1 MKSNGPLI
9 IGKNSPAVGKC
20 PAVLLCVYDPLRKE
34 YFCSECV
41 ALIGHEPPFNA
52 QEYDRLPLTNNKA
65 VV

>member
-1 MKSNGPLI
+1 MIDEREIPCNGC
-9 IGKNSPAVGKC
+9 GNK
-20 PAVLLCVYDPLRKE
+20 VLLCVYDPLRKE